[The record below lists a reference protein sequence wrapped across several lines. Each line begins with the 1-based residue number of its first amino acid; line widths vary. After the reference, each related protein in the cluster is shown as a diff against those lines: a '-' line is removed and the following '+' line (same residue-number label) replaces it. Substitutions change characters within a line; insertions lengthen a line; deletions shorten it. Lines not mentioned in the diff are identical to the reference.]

1 MSALIPPAIRYL
13 GSKFLCAEWIISH
26 FPPHRAY
33 CEPCGGAAAVLLNKP
48 RAELE
53 TYNDLDG
60 GIVNF
65 FRVVRDHAPELTRR
79 LALSPWSREEF
90 DGALKPS
97 DDPIESARRFYV
109 RLNMSFNGT
118 MRKTAGCRMNKNPD
132 DQPRSNAVLGDK
144 LLIVAERLRGV
155 QLEHRD
161 ALWVVRAYDTPETLF
176 YVDPPYLIETRKSG
190 IGYTVEADRA
200 WHVQMFE
207 ALSALAGMAIVSGYP
222 SALYAETYEAAGW
235 RREDRQ
241 ALTQRGMATESIWIS
256 PRIQSLPVQEDFF
269 T

>member
-79 LALSPWSREEF
+79 LNLSPWSRE
-90 DGALKPS
+90 
-97 DDPIESARRFYV
+97 
-109 RLNMSFNGT
+109 
-118 MRKTAGCRMNKNPD
+118 
-132 DQPRSNAVLGDK
+132 
-144 LLIVAERLRGV
+144 
-155 QLEHRD
+155 
-161 ALWVVRAYDTPETLF
+161 
-176 YVDPPYLIETRKSG
+176 
-190 IGYTVEADRA
+190 
-200 WHVQMFE
+200 
-207 ALSALAGMAIVSGYP
+207 
-222 SALYAETYEAAGW
+222 
-235 RREDRQ
+235 
-241 ALTQRGMATESIWIS
+241 
-256 PRIQSLPVQEDFF
+256 
-269 T
+269 